1 MKILIIFAHPNQK
14 SFCGALKDSFIDGVK
29 SNNHSVEVI
38 DLYKDKF
45 NPVSFGD
52 NEISPEVK
60 NYQQLITDSNYL
72 VFIYPIWWF
81 RAPAILE
88 GWFDRVFTVG
98 FAFDFKKVI
107 GNWGRPI
114 GLLPCDKAII
124 VNTYGSPA
132 LATKYFYM
140 NIPFR
145 RLKRGVLKMC
155 GIKNIKRF
163 NCWSVPFVSD
173 RKRKV
178 YLNKIFRL
186 GSRLR

>member
-1 MKILIIFAHPNQK
+1 MDILLIFAHPNPK
-14 SFCGALKDSFIDGVK
+14 SFCGALKDSFIDGINHNK
-29 SNNHSVEVI
+29 HSVEVI
-38 DLYKDKF
+38 DLYREKF
-45 NPVSFGD
+45 NPISFGD
-52 NEISPEVK
+52 NDITPKVEK
-60 NYQQLITDSNYL
+60 YQKLIKKANCL
-72 VFIYPIWWF
+72 VFVYPVWWF

-114 GLLPCDKAII
+114 GLLACDRAII

-132 LATKYFYM
+132 FATKYFYM

-145 RLKRGVLKMC
+145 RLKRGVLKLC
-155 GIKNIKRF
+155 GIKNIRRF

-173 RKRKV
+173 EKRRR
-178 YLNKIFRL
+178 YLKRVFDIAKGL
-186 GSRLR
+186 